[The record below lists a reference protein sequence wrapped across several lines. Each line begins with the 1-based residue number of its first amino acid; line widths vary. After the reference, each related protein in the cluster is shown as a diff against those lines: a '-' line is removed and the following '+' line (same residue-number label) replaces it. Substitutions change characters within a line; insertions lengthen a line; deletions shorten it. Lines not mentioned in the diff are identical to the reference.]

1 MDIILDHLKIVDTLI
16 VHEDL
21 TIEEY
26 KIIYDYMNKLNR
38 KIIIKQFDIPLAYTE
53 EQKNII

>member
-26 KIIYDYMNKLNR
+26 KLIYDYMNKLNR

>member
-38 KIIIKQFDIPLAYTE
+38 KIIIKQFDIPLSYKE
-53 EQKNII
+53 DSKHII